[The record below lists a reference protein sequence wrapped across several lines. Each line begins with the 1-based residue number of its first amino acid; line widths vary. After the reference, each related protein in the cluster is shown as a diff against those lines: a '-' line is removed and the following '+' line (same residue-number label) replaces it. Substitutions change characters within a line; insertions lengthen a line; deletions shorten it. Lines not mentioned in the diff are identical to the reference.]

1 MAVQPNEESKRSD
14 GVNVSFGRFRLAS
27 PPLEA
32 PEYGRRKD
40 DAEAKTNDEQ
50 NNKSQVESAPLDVK
64 QIEEVKVEEE
74 EDAFFAKSFAS
85 DESDSE
91 SEISDA
97 FVGGLRNLFDSEETD
112 EECDSES
119 TVEELS
125 ESERF
130 QRTTELERREAID
143 AAVLQNDADFLY
155 EAREK
160 YERSRVEQI
169 EEKDAPNLGEGN
181 NRTQETSP
189 NENGNGNENA
199 SRVPIRTENV
209 LEAMLFVGDRDNKPL
224 TLARACELMRDV
236 TETEALETLADLN
249 ERYFREGAPYKIVCQ
264 GDGYVMTLRQEFAD
278 VAARFGGKTK
288 EFKLTQAAI
297 DVLALVAYRQPIT
310 LDEIIEVR
318 NNASGVLTQ
327 LVKRDLI
334 SVEKKT
340 LDNKKI
346 SYYKTTERFLKIF
359 GLSSL
364 DDLPIVGDVNYR

>member
-1 MAVQPNEESKRSD
+1 M
-14 GVNVSFGRFRLAS
+14 SFGRFRLAS

-32 PEYGRRKD
+32 PEYGRN
-40 DAEAKTNDEQ
+40 DADETNANDEQ
-50 NNKSQVESAPLDVK
+50 NNKSQNESVPPDVEPT
-64 QIEEVKVEEE
+64 EEVNEKEEEE
-74 EDAFFAKSFAS
+74 EDAFFAKSFTS
-85 DESDSE
+85 DENDAE

-97 FVGGLRNLFDSEETD
+97 FVGGLRNLFDSEESD
-112 EECDSES
+112 EEFDADSTE
-119 TVEELS
+119 EELS

-130 QRTTELERREAID
+130 QRATELERREALD

-155 EAREK
+155 EAGEK

-169 EEKDAPNLGEGN
+169 GEDASNVNGEGN
-181 NRTQETSP
+181 NRIQDVASS
-189 NENGNGNENA
+189 ENGIENGIENA
-199 SRVPIRTENV
+199 ARTPIQTETV
-209 LEAMLFVGDRDNKPL
+209 LEAMLFVGDRENKPL

-249 ERYFREGAPYKIVCQ
+249 ERYFQEGAPYKIVRQ
-264 GDGYVMTLRQEFAD
+264 GDGYVMALRQEFAD
-278 VAARFGGKTK
+278 VASRFGGKTK
-288 EFKLTQAAI
+288 EFKLSQAAI
-297 DVLALVAYRQPIT
+297 DVLALIAYRQPIT

-318 NNASGVLTQ
+318 SAAAGVLTQ

-334 SVEKKT
+334 SVEKKN

-364 DDLPIVGDVNYR
+364 DDLPIIGDVNYR

>member
-50 NNKSQVESAPLDVK
+50 NNKSQVESEPLDVK
-64 QIEEVKVEEE
+64 QVEEIKVEEE

-119 TVEELS
+119 TEEELS

-169 EEKDAPNLGEGN
+169 EEEDAPNLGEGN
-181 NRTQETSP
+181 NRTQETLP
-189 NENGNGNENA
+189 NENGNENA

-288 EFKLTQAAI
+288 EFKLSQAAI